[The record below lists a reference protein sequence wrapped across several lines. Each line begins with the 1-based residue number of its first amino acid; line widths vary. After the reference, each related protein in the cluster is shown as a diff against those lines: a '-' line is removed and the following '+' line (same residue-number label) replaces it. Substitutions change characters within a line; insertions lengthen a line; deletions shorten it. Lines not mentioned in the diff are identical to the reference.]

1 MAKSENKKEGL
12 IVEDTLATKYRPK
25 TWEDVME
32 QNTVKTILENQINTN
47 TIKHTYLFCGG
58 AGTGKTTIA
67 RIFANKINNNQ
78 PFVKFDYYQ

>member
-1 MAKSENKKEGL
+1 M
-12 IVEDTLATKYRPK
+12 EDTLATKYRPK
-25 TWEDVME
+25 TWEDVIE

-78 PFVKFDYYQ
+78 GTPIELDCASNNGVNILCALN

>member
-1 MAKSENKKEGL
+1 M
-12 IVEDTLATKYRPK
+12 EDTLATKYRPK
-25 TWEDVME
+25 TWEDVIE

-78 PFVKFDYYQ
+78 GAPIELDCASNNGVNILCALN